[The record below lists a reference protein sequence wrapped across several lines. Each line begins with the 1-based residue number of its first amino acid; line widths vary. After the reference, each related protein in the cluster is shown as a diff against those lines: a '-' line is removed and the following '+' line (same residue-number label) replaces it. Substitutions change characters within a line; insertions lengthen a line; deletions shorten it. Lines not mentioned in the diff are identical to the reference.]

1 MKKNLF
7 KLVISLIFVVMTLV
21 CLSVF
26 MLTDASALDPA
37 SGFDGGAGTSGNPY
51 QIATP
56 AQWLY
61 FANYINEKTHN
72 GEYFKLT
79 ADITFNTGD
88 ASTWGSSP
96 PSINLAN
103 HNGNDYRVGKKC
115 NEDYPFQ
122 GTFDG
127 DGHVISGVYMSVSG
141 GTVGLFGSTAK
152 GYTATIKNLVVTNS
166 YFNSPDGEV
175 GALVGQ
181 TSGGTTTLSSVF
193 ITHTVYIVSGG
204 NAAGG
209 CIGHNGGNGY
219 LKAEGNSYT
228 QTYQKIVVNDSVS
241 GAIITSSG
249 TAVGGFLGNGNGGI
263 IQFADDLSYSKVS
276 GVNYCG
282 GLAGRND
289 YGRSNSK
296 FTRCMNIFRP
306 TRTSGSDTFY
316 CYHIQGFQN
325 GSSST
330 ANNPTITDC
339 VAWGSLARRLNDK
352 GNTIVD
358 DPYEDATNA
367 DCEAN
372 MVEVVRNGDFLTR
385 EGNYGAALLNSS
397 SPYWVEVASSIT
409 IAGQTISFKEF
420 CFPKA
425 VCEMVHY
432 NYNLLNTGNR
442 TGTSISDSGHTFLN
456 SSSISI
462 ANETNFVRFI
472 QYFNGY
478 YKEPCLN
485 GASGKTITLGANLS
499 LNTGSASSYG
509 SSAPTNVYVPIGNG
523 RNPFRG
529 TFNGNNKKI
538 SGFYVC
544 TDSDFD
550 AGTAIF
556 SQAENATISN
566 LIIDNSCFKSER
578 RKVSALVGEIIG
590 TTNISNIY
598 VTNSVYVIA
607 QYGTRAGIVST
618 LNDRC
623 SSTISNCVNEATIS
637 VLSETAGDQNYC
649 GGIIGNGNTGLITIN
664 DCLNLSAINGNNFI
678 GGIAGSIAND
688 SSRVNRCV
696 NLGEVA
702 TNNNYG
708 QVSNSG
714 TAGTHVYFTNCFGIT
729 AAVGGRNTSG
739 SYTQITLATFIYPG
753 FLSDAGSALAS
764 NWTARSSATDN
775 GNNTTTY
782 VLELCVPS
790 GVSGFAP
797 RSVYYN
803 TYTLSNF
810 SFEGSGTDVDPYI
823 ITTVAEFNELAE
835 EAQSQNFSGLYIVL
849 GNNITV
855 NAGTSSS
862 WLTSFS
868 GTKLTPIGTES
879 VPFCGNFDGQGYT
892 ISGAY
897 MTQNVGGA
905 GYGMGIFGVIGNGA
919 VVKNFKIV
927 NSCFVDEEWV
937 GAVVGEMKG
946 GTIDNIYVSSDVYVK
961 ATVGGCVGGI
971 AGGGTGTNTDP
982 RVIQN
987 CVFKGSVTA
996 TTTAGMGGI
1005 LGLGQGKALEINNC
1019 LMTGTL
1025 SCAAGTENAGGI
1037 VGYNNY
1043 ATTITNT
1050 VYAGSG
1056 SVKYPIGDFYDKV
1069 LTISGCYS
1077 TSSASNQYKS
1087 SATGSAGVMKMPSAT
1102 NYYTSGTGTSVDPY
1116 IINNWGQLVI
1126 LAYETYFGTDSGFS
1140 GKYFKLNADIEI
1152 NEGTAAEDWTPNN
1165 VFIPIGYSTT
1175 APFRGNFDGNKKT
1188 ISGLYV
1194 VTDHDKGTGLF
1205 GTVENA
1211 TISNLIITNSS
1222 INNTA
1227 SYKSAALV
1235 GQLCGDCTISNIY
1248 VTDSVYVTAL
1258 KHNTGGVVGGLET
1271 VGASGHVISNCV
1283 NAAHLKTTSS
1293 TNNDR
1298 RFIGGIVGNGNG
1310 KKVTIN
1316 DCLNIADISGH
1327 QDVAGIMG
1335 RNSSSSVVI
1344 NRCVNLGNITSDT
1357 GSTTRIVQI
1366 AASSDSEAK
1375 PTLNDCF
1382 GITSTFGSNTTN
1394 NRCVTIT
1401 VDDFIT
1407 NGFLAG
1413 TGSTLASNWT
1423 NRAGSEISFCGTTI
1437 ASDAREICIPN
1448 GLSSF
1453 TLPASAF
1460 YGKAPEWLLEA
1471 YEDGTFTVSTKAD
1484 YGELVK
1490 FINNDYSFNANGLSG
1505 KTVELGDD
1513 ISFNT
1518 GSASGWNSLAPT
1530 NVLNNYMLGTNTHP
1544 FKGTFDGQGNTI
1556 SGFYTSTTHGD
1567 GTGIFG
1573 LIVNGTVTDLVI
1585 TNSYFYTSK
1594 NTVGALAGQ
1603 ISGDTNI
1610 SKVYVT
1616 DSVYVT
1622 ANGYSGSANAG
1633 GIVGHFDSS
1642 ADQSEGHA
1650 IEYCVNAAT
1659 VKSQGGAADDR
1670 INVGG
1675 IVGNFN
1681 NKLATINS
1689 CMNVGA
1695 ITGSYYVGGI
1705 VGRCDGYGNTATI
1718 TNCVN
1723 IGNLKADTSVNN
1735 SDIVG
1740 QIAAGNCVGTQTV
1753 TITNCY
1759 GLGSNIYANRV
1770 DGTSVSSNLSVTG
1783 GPISFLTM
1791 YGSSATAS
1799 ISGFSKRA
1807 NDLMIPTGCPVPD
1820 EDKFFNIRMENGA
1833 QIRLSDPTGIRFI
1846 AEINI
1851 SAYGGVEAIDEY
1863 GILYGP
1869 TSKVSDS
1876 GFNPASLTLKTDY
1889 VKVPS
1894 QVCMKNGDGSK
1905 GYYKFALAVNV
1916 APKNYNVKFSARA
1929 YITLKNGNT
1938 IYSDYIELNN
1948 SRSVADIAR
1957 IAIED
1962 VSTSTSGGYTGAT
1975 VGTLYS
1981 CYTADERAI
1990 LQKYFRNEVRVMYIE
2005 MSGSSNKDTDF
2016 ANKAVKE
2023 IYKYQPDVVALVGA
2037 KDMSAV
2043 SVEGYSVYGLGNST
2057 TATRRILYKT
2067 SKFGTALATGDISD
2081 WGVYA
2086 KLEYDYTD
2094 PNTGAVSKKSSYYA
2108 AIDNDMT
2115 SADSTIKNNATFGNG
2130 KSVGLIVTGYF
2141 KGDAASND
2149 TIKNGYLTDCYSTA
2163 LTKYYDYYFTKHSS
2177 ATMLS
2182 GSIYKADYADAV
2194 RYRISTDAP
2203 FDTFS
2208 NHYAVICD
2216 YILK

>member
-7 KLVISLIFVVMTLV
+7 KLVISLIFVVMTVV

-141 GTVGLFGSTAK
+141 GSVGLFGSTAK

-166 YFNSPDGEV
+166 YFNSPNGEV

-204 NAAGG
+204 DYAGG
-209 CIGHNGGNGY
+209 CIGTNGGNGY

-249 TAVGGFLGNGNGGI
+249 TAVGGFLGNGNGGV

-276 GVNYCG
+276 GTNYCG

-289 YGRSNSK
+289 YGRGSSK

-306 TRTSGSDTFY
+306 TRTSGSGTFY

-330 ANNPTITDC
+330 SNNPTITDC

-358 DPYEDATNA
+358 DPYEDAPNE

-372 MVEVVRNGDFLTR
+372 MVEVVRNGDFLTK

-485 GASGKTITLGANLS
+485 GASGKTVTLGANLS

-688 SSRVNRCV
+688 DSRVNRCV

-714 TAGTHVYFTNCFGIT
+714 TSGTHVYFTNCFGIA

-1005 LGLGQGKALEINNC
+1005 LGLGQGKELEINNC

-1056 SVKYPIGDFYDKV
+1056 SVAYPIGDFSNKA

-1077 TSSASNQYKS
+1077 TSSESNQYKS

-1102 NYYTSGTGTSVDPY
+1102 NYYTSGSGTAGSPY
-1116 IINNWGQLVI
+1116 IIDNWAQLVI

-1140 GKYFKLNADIEI
+1140 GKYFKLNANITVND
-1152 NEGTAAEDWTPNN
+1152 GTASADWTPANALL
-1165 VFIPIGYSTT
+1165 PIGN
-1175 APFRGNFDGNKKT
+1175 ADHPFKGTFDGNKKT
-1188 ISGLYV
+1188 ISGVYII
-1194 VTDHDKGTGLF
+1194 TDSEFDDGTALF
-1205 GTVENA
+1205 SQVNNA
-1211 TISNLIITNSS
+1211 TIKDLVITNSLFKTERRKVS
-1222 INNTA
+1222 
-1227 SYKSAALV
+1227 ALV
-1235 GQLCGDCTISNIY
+1235 GEMIGTTSISNIY
-1248 VTDSVYVTAL
+1248 VTDSVYVVAQYGNRAGLISTL
-1258 KHNTGGVVGGLET
+1258 NNNCGGT
-1271 VGASGHVISNCV
+1271 ISNCV
-1283 NAAHLKTTSS
+1283 NAANISVLSAKASDQ
-1293 TNNDR
+1293 NYC
-1298 RFIGGIVGNGNG
+1298 GGIVGNGNTG
-1310 KKVTIN
+1310 LITIN
-1316 DCLNIADISGH
+1316 DCLNLSAINGNNFIGGIAGSIANDDSR
-1327 QDVAGIMG
+1327 V
-1335 RNSSSSVVI
+1335 
-1344 NRCVNLGNITSDT
+1344 NRCVNLGAVATNNNYGQVSNSGTA
-1357 GSTTRIVQI
+1357 GTTV
-1366 AASSDSEAK
+1366 
-1375 PTLNDCF
+1375 TFTDCF
-1382 GITSTFGSNTTN
+1382 GITAEVGGRNTSGNYTQ
-1394 NRCVTIT
+1394 IT

-1407 NGFLAG
+1407 NGFLDG

-1437 ASDAREICIPN
+1437 ASAAREICIPN

-1490 FINNDYSFNANGLSG
+1490 FFNNDYSFEANG
-1505 KTVELGDD
+1505 
-1513 ISFNT
+1513 
-1518 GSASGWNSLAPT
+1518 
-1530 NVLNNYMLGTNTHP
+1530 
-1544 FKGTFDGQGNTI
+1544 
-1556 SGFYTSTTHGD
+1556 
-1567 GTGIFG
+1567 
-1573 LIVNGTVTDLVI
+1573 
-1585 TNSYFYTSK
+1585 
-1594 NTVGALAGQ
+1594 
-1603 ISGDTNI
+1603 
-1610 SKVYVT
+1610 
-1616 DSVYVT
+1616 
-1622 ANGYSGSANAG
+1622 
-1633 GIVGHFDSS
+1633 
-1642 ADQSEGHA
+1642 
-1650 IEYCVNAAT
+1650 
-1659 VKSQGGAADDR
+1659 
-1670 INVGG
+1670 
-1675 IVGNFN
+1675 
-1681 NKLATINS
+1681 
-1689 CMNVGA
+1689 
-1695 ITGSYYVGGI
+1695 
-1705 VGRCDGYGNTATI
+1705 
-1718 TNCVN
+1718 
-1723 IGNLKADTSVNN
+1723 
-1735 SDIVG
+1735 
-1740 QIAAGNCVGTQTV
+1740 
-1753 TITNCY
+1753 
-1759 GLGSNIYANRV
+1759 
-1770 DGTSVSSNLSVTG
+1770 
-1783 GPISFLTM
+1783 
-1791 YGSSATAS
+1791 
-1799 ISGFSKRA
+1799 
-1807 NDLMIPTGCPVPD
+1807 
-1820 EDKFFNIRMENGA
+1820 
-1833 QIRLSDPTGIRFI
+1833 
-1846 AEINI
+1846 
-1851 SAYGGVEAIDEY
+1851 
-1863 GILYGP
+1863 
-1869 TSKVSDS
+1869 
-1876 GFNPASLTLKTDY
+1876 
-1889 VKVPS
+1889 
-1894 QVCMKNGDGSK
+1894 
-1905 GYYKFALAVNV
+1905 
-1916 APKNYNVKFSARA
+1916 
-1929 YITLKNGNT
+1929 
-1938 IYSDYIELNN
+1938 
-1948 SRSVADIAR
+1948 
-1957 IAIED
+1957 
-1962 VSTSTSGGYTGAT
+1962 
-1975 VGTLYS
+1975 
-1981 CYTADERAI
+1981 
-1990 LQKYFRNEVRVMYIE
+1990 
-2005 MSGSSNKDTDF
+2005 
-2016 ANKAVKE
+2016 
-2023 IYKYQPDVVALVGA
+2023 
-2037 KDMSAV
+2037 
-2043 SVEGYSVYGLGNST
+2043 
-2057 TATRRILYKT
+2057 
-2067 SKFGTALATGDISD
+2067 
-2081 WGVYA
+2081 
-2086 KLEYDYTD
+2086 
-2094 PNTGAVSKKSSYYA
+2094 
-2108 AIDNDMT
+2108 
-2115 SADSTIKNNATFGNG
+2115 
-2130 KSVGLIVTGYF
+2130 
-2141 KGDAASND
+2141 
-2149 TIKNGYLTDCYSTA
+2149 
-2163 LTKYYDYYFTKHSS
+2163 
-2177 ATMLS
+2177 
-2182 GSIYKADYADAV
+2182 
-2194 RYRISTDAP
+2194 
-2203 FDTFS
+2203 
-2208 NHYAVICD
+2208 
-2216 YILK
+2216 